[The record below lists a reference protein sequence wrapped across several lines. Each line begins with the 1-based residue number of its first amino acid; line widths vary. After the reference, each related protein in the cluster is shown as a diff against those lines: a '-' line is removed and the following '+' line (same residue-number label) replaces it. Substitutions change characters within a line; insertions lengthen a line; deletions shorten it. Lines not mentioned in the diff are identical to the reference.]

1 MTQNLTK
8 DNYRACNSRFIL
20 KIGKITSK
28 HVIILALRFH
38 ILRLTT
44 MTHLEMPF
52 IATFIGYIVIIL
64 AIAYISTKLTKNLS
78 DYLLA
83 GRKLNGLV
91 TGLAAGTSDM
101 GAWLLLAVPGM
112 VYISGLNKIWLPIG
126 LVIGAYCN
134 WRFTAKRLRVY
145 TEVAS
150 DSLTIPEFLSNRF
163 KENGIALR
171 IVISLALIIF
181 FSFYAA
187 ANLRSGA
194 ILIQTLFVEIDF
206 LVALL
211 IVASVIVTY
220 TMLGGFLA
228 VSWVD
233 CFQGGLMFIA
243 LLVVPIVTC
252 MQMGG
257 IEDTWQRIALASPP
271 HLNMW
276 QDIKLLG
283 MLSMLAWGLGYFGQ
297 LHINT
302 RFMAIRSTKELPTAW
317 RICIT
322 WMSFAL
328 LGAIATGLFGFIYF
342 IIVPLQDPNTTFI
355 VLTKQLFNPWIAG
368 ILLSAV
374 SAAIMNAVSAQILM
388 SASILVEDFYHGIF
402 RKNAS
407 DKENLLASRILLL
420 IVAGISV
427 AIAASPNQSI
437 FKAVGFAWAGL
448 GSAFGPVLL
457 FSLYW
462 RRMNINA
469 AIWGII
475 SGAGMVILWEV
486 LSHPNINIL
495 NHPDIIPGF
504 AMIPGFLTSASVIWL
519 VGINTAPPSA
529 AVLKEFDKTMKIIA

>member
-1 MTQNLTK
+1 
-8 DNYRACNSRFIL
+8 
-20 KIGKITSK
+20 
-28 HVIILALRFH
+28 
-38 ILRLTT
+38 
-44 MTHLEMPF
+44 MPF
-52 IATFIGYIVIIL
+52 MVTFVGYIVVIL
-64 AIAYISTKLTKNLS
+64 AIAYLSTKLTKNLS

-83 GRKLNGLV
+83 GRKLNGIV

-101 GAWLLLAVPGM
+101 GAWLLLSVPGLM
-112 VYISGLNKIWLPIG
+112 YISGLNKIWLPIG
-126 LVIGAYCN
+126 LLLGAYCN
-134 WRFTAKRLRVY
+134 WRLIAKRLRIY
-145 TEVAS
+145 TEVAN
-150 DSLTIPEFLSNRF
+150 DSLTIPEFLYNRF
-163 KENGIALR
+163 KENCMKLR
-171 IVISLALIIF
+171 IVISSALIIF

-194 ILIQTLFVEIDF
+194 ILIQTLFINIDF
-206 LVALL
+206 TVALL

-220 TMLGGFLA
+220 TILGGFLA

-233 CFQGGLMFIA
+233 CFQGGLMFVA

-252 MQMGG
+252 LHMGG
-257 IEDTWQRIALASPP
+257 LEDTWQRIALASPE
-271 HLNMW
+271 HLNSW
-276 QDIKLLG
+276 HNITLLG

-302 RFMAIRSTKELPTAW
+302 RFMAIRSTRELPTAW

-322 WMSFAL
+322 WMGFAL
-328 LGAIATGLFGFIYF
+328 LGATATGLFGFIYF
-342 IIVPLQDPNTTFI
+342 IIVPLEDPNTTFI
-355 VLTKQLFNPWIAG
+355 ILTKQLFNPWVAG

-420 IVAGISV
+420 IVAGVSV

-462 RRMNINA
+462 RRMNKPA

-475 SGAGMVILWEV
+475 SGAGTVILWEC
-486 LSHPNINIL
+486 LSHPAINIL
-495 NHPDIIPGF
+495 NHPEILSGF
-504 AMIPGFLTSASVIWL
+504 AMIPGFLISSLVIWSI
-519 VGINTAPPSA
+519 GINTKKPSNE
-529 AVLKEFDKTMKIIA
+529 VLKEFDQTMQKLGLESN